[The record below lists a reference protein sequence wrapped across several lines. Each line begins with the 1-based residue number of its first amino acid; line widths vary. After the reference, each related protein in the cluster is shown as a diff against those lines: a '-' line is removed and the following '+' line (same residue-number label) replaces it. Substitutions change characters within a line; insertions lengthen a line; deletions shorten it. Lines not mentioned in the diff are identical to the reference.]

1 MIFEIEQKAI
11 ELQITTYLE
20 LHHLPEMEFKWSWIP
35 FNGEWGISLSFFQ
48 LAAKSFGPE
57 KGNVGQKAREISEG
71 IAAYLSLP
79 TGFSKVQAVNGYL
92 NLYFSPLIFSTR
104 VVDSVLD
111 QKDKYGW
118 SGSNG
123 KSVMFEFS
131 HPNTHKAF
139 HVGHLRGAI
148 LGDVLCRLQE
158 AAGYEVVRAN
168 YPGDIGL
175 HVIKW
180 LWNYMKFHNG
190 EKPSRDITRWM
201 GDLYA
206 EASKRLEE
214 NPELEQEVRTTYAKW
229 DQRDPEV
236 VNTWRETREWSL
248 EGFRE
253 MYETLDIRFDR
264 YYFNSMFEDPGKE
277 MVNELIKKGI
287 AQDERPSGG
296 AVIVKLDEKL
306 GLKEE
311 KYRVAVVLRSD
322 GTALYATEDLALAR
336 QKFTDYPNLEKSW
349 YVVDVRQSLHFQQVF
364 KTLELAGY
372 DWAPRCGHIP
382 YELVNLPGNVVIA
395 SREGNVVLLEDLIRE
410 ATARALEVVNQKN
423 PDLDDQQKIGVARAI
438 GIGSI
443 KYPMLSRESTKL
455 VTFDWQSALDFN
467 GQAAPYIQYAYVR
480 GTSILKK
487 VHFIVPPRVIPEY
500 DLSTS
505 EITLVDLISR
515 IPGEVQKAAK
525 DLKPLVI
532 SSLAYGLARA
542 FNDFYT
548 QCPVLQADEA
558 TRNFRLRLVA
568 AARQAIGNSLALLG
582 ITAPQAM

>member
-1 MIFEIEQKAI
+1 MIFENEQKDL
-11 ELQITTYLE
+11 EQQITAYLE
-20 LHHLPEMEFKWSWIP
+20 LHNLPEMDFKWSWIP
-35 FNGEWGISLSFFQ
+35 FNGEWGFSLSFFQ
-48 LAAKSFGPE
+48 LAAKTFGPE

-71 IAAYLSLP
+71 IADYLSLP
-79 TGFSKVQAVNGYL
+79 DGFSKVQTVNGYL
-92 NLYFSPLIFSTR
+92 NFYFSPLIFSTR

-118 SGSNG
+118 SESNG

-158 AAGYEVVRAN
+158 AAGYEVIRAN

-180 LWNYMKFHNG
+180 LWNYLKFHKG

-214 NPELEQEVRTTYAKW
+214 DHELEQEVRATYAKW

-248 EGFRE
+248 EGFHE

-287 AQDERPSGG
+287 AQDERPIGG

-336 QKFTDYPNLEKSW
+336 QKFNDYPELEKSW

-372 DWAPRCGHIP
+372 DWAQRCGHIP

-410 ATARALEVVNQKN
+410 ATTRALEVVSQKN
-423 PDLDDQQKIGVARAI
+423 PDLSDPQKLEVARTI

-487 VHFIVPPRVIPEY
+487 VHFVVPLKEVPEY

-515 IPGEVQKAAK
+515 MPGEVQKAAK

-532 SSLAYGLARA
+532 SSLAYELARA